1 MKLLLDT
8 CTFLWA
14 ALDDPRLSKT
24 ARDLLLAPEAE
35 RWLSAASAWEIVIK
49 VNLGQLSLPEPPR
62 HWVALARKRLSTETL
77 AIDEESALQV
87 AQLPSVHRDPFD
99 RILIAQA
106 IVHGCVLLTPD
117 PAIHSYPVRVAW

>member
-24 ARDLLLAPEAE
+24 ARELLLHSEAE

-49 VNLGQLSLPEPPR
+49 AGLGQLTLPEPPR
-62 HWVALARKRLSTETL
+62 RWVSVGRERLAAESL

-87 AQLPSVHRDPFD
+87 AQLPSIHRDPFD

-106 IVHGCVLLTPD
+106 IVHGCVLVTPD